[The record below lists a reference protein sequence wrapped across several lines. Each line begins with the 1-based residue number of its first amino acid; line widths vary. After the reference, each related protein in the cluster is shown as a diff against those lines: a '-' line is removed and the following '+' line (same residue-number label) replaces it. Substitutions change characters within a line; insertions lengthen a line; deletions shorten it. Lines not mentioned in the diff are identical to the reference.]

1 MPSSYPITGAKMKI
15 KNIGSSNFML
25 EDKRG
30 NFVTLEPSFT
40 IDVEDNVG
48 RKLLRL
54 YSSSLEE
61 IKPVIKKVEKV
72 EPKVEKKEEE
82 KEVKNEEN
90 IVVEEVSRE
99 TKKKRKKNVSNN
111 AK

>member
-1 MPSSYPITGAKMKI
+1 MKI
-15 KNIGSSNFML
+15 KNIGSSNFTL

-30 NFVTLEPSFT
+30 NVITLEPNFT
-40 IDVEDNVG
+40 VDVDDNVG

-54 YSSSLEE
+54 YSSSLAE
-61 IKPVIKKVEKV
+61 IKPEIKKVEKV
-72 EPKVEKKEEE
+72 EPKVEIKEEE

-90 IVVEEVSRE
+90 TVVEEVPRE

-111 AK
+111 TK